1 MSAARLLTCLESL
14 DCVRTHS
21 LAKVKRSLDRQ
32 PDCRG
37 ADEARRM
44 GKVWRLA
51 ENHSTR
57 ARLHPISS
65 PISAVG
71 EPYWGKP
78 DVRFDEGDQ
87 RTAARQIWLRH
98 QTERS
103 WQTVQKC
110 LNW

>member
-44 GKVWRLA
+44 GRVWRLA
-51 ENHSTR
+51 ANHSTR

-87 RTAARQIWLRH
+87 RTD
-98 QTERS
+98 S
-103 WQTVQKC
+103 W
-110 LNW
+110 